1 MIISKKF
8 MEENIFIV
16 IACYNEGSAIIQLL
30 KQVENVLKNINEII
44 TVVVVDDGS
53 STETVELLSSFQFI
67 TLSLNF
73 KLLALDYNSG
83 HQAALEQG
91 ILFAASCNAKH
102 VIIMDGDGEDD
113 PAVIPQL
120 LQLRAFDMVQV
131 NRGKRGEGIVFRIG
145 YVIYKLIFRL
155 ITKQKM
161 NYGNFCMI
169 NAKVI
174 SIVQNRSFIHLAAFL
189 SKLKLNAASIV
200 CDRRKRFSGKSKM
213 SLSGL
218 VHHAFRS
225 FVEYAEELVMTFLKL
240 SIFLFIL
247 FSLTMTYILYLKIY
261 TDKAILGWTS
271 TLGIGLLT
279 SALLCIGFF
288 TIGVL
293 LLNQSH
299 HRSQIPPTKKF
310 NIIK

>member
-1 MIISKKF
+1 
-8 MEENIFIV
+8 MEENVFIL
-16 IACYNEGSAIIQLL
+16 IACYNEGAAIIRLL
-30 KQVENVLKNINEII
+30 KEAEAVLKNDNQKI
-44 TVVVVDDGS
+44 TIVVVDDGS
-53 STETVELLSSFQFI
+53 SHETVEMLSSFQFNDDK
-67 TLSLNF
+67 LNF
-73 KLLALDYNSG
+73 KLLSLDYNSG

-102 VIIMDGDGEDD
+102 AIIMDGDGEDD

-120 LQLRAFDMVQV
+120 LQFRSYDIVHV
-131 NRGKRGEGIVFRIG
+131 SRGKRGEGFVFRIG
-145 YVIYKLIFRL
+145 YVVYKLIFRL

-169 NAKVI
+169 NAKVM
-174 SIVQNRSFIHLAAFL
+174 SIIQNHSFIHLAAFL
-189 SKLKLNAASIV
+189 SKLKLNAASVV

-225 FVEYAEELVMTFLKL
+225 FIEYAEELVMTFLRL

-247 FSLTMTYILYLKIY
+247 FCLTMTYILYLKIY

-299 HRSQIPPTKKF
+299 HRSQNPPIKKF
-310 NIIK
+310 KIIK